1 MWQSSRKLMLEA
13 ADAIERLEAE
23 NQRLETAKA
32 ENERLREDVRVL
44 RSLNS
49 KVCADEI
56 DRLQAENERLKK
68 AMRDAIESR
77 DDYRKILSDALRLGI
92 SEI

>member
-1 MWQSSRKLMLEA
+1 MRAL
-13 ADAIERLEAE
+13 
-23 NQRLETAKA
+23 KA
-32 ENERLREDVRVL
+32 ESERLREDVRVL

-56 DRLQAENERLKK
+56 D
-68 AMRDAIESR
+68 SR